1 MLYTNATKNDT
12 EQRFVTFN
20 KAIFSNSRQCSGLV
34 ILEVLE
40 QVPQSSYMLDTI
52 TNRQS
57 STTIK
62 KRNKNWWV
70 NGLRDMRTDFDN
82 PIWLK
87 DWESIKAVYPI
98 DKVLNESTMDKD
110 KDWMEREPFRDKY
123 LLVRLIFDNKND
135 IKLLTNHTI
144 ASEQSTNM

>member
-1 MLYTNATKNDT
+1 
-12 EQRFVTFN
+12 
-20 KAIFSNSRQCSGLV
+20 
-34 ILEVLE
+34 
-40 QVPQSSYMLDTI
+40 
-52 TNRQS
+52 
-57 STTIK
+57 
-62 KRNKNWWV
+62 
-70 NGLRDMRTDFDN
+70 MRTDFDN

-87 DWESIKAVYPI
+87 DWESVKAVYPI